1 MRVAALFSGGKDS
14 TFAVHLAQQWGFEV
28 THLVTLQPKNPE
40 SHMFHVPNLRWT
52 PLLAEA
58 MGIEHVLAK
67 SSGEKEREISDL
79 HRALSGLRIRG
90 VVSGAVASEYQRTRV
105 ERVCHELRVNSYAP
119 LWHKDGAQLVQ
130 ELIDAGV
137 DARIVACAAEGL
149 TETWLGRKLDPAALS
164 ELVALNRERGVHV
177 SGEGGEYETM
187 VVDAPWYKQRVEIVS
202 ARKEWKRDS
211 GSLVVQDARL
221 VTK

>member
-28 THLVTLQPKNPE
+28 THLVTLLPRNPE

-58 MGIEHVLAK
+58 MDIEHVMAK
-67 SSGEKEREISDL
+67 SSGEKERELSDL

-105 ERVCHELRVNSYAP
+105 ERVCHELRVHSYAP
-119 LWHKDGAQLVQ
+119 LWHKDGSRLVR

-137 DARIVACAAEGL
+137 DARVVACAAEGL
-149 TETWLGRKLDPAALS
+149 DASWLGRRLDPQALLDL
-164 ELVALNRERGVHV
+164 ERLNREKGVHV
-177 SGEGGEYETM
+177 SGEGGEYESI
-187 VVDAPWYKQRVEIVS
+187 VLDAPWFQKRLEIVAS
-202 ARKEWKRDS
+202 RPEWQRDS
-211 GSLVVQDARL
+211 GTLVIQQAEL
-221 VTK
+221 AAK